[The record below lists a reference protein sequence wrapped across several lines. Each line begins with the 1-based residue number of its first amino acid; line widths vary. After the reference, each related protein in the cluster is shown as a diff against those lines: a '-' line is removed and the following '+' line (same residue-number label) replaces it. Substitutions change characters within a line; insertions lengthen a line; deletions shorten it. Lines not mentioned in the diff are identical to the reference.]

1 MTGMEA
7 WSIVA
12 PMLMQVLLMR
22 EKTNMAKVDADMVQD
37 CYLTVFR
44 ALKQLDE
51 VKCNDGKVRF

>member
-22 EKTNMAKVDADMVQD
+22 EKTKMAKVDADMVQD

-51 VKCNDGKVRF
+51 VK